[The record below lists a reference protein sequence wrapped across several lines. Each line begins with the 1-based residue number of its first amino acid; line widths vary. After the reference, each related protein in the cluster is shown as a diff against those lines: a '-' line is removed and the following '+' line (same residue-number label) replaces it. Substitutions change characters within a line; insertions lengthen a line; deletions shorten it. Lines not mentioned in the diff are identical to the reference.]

1 MCCKQRL
8 CSDCSSEILRR
19 GGRGR
24 DAGTPCP
31 FCRHNPFEVQVVAS
45 DSEDELESQEA
56 RQARMAEDHQLA
68 QVLQDIEE
76 EGLSNWAQR
85 VAHAPTPEKSWLA
98 TAQEGRVKALEREVA
113 QLRSMLHSRTAFRA
127 RPAPAMAKPSG
138 SSQPTAVAS
147 RSNAKTVLCRYHQL
161 GRCTKGAACS
171 YAHGEAELQATS
183 AVVSVRQPANYKT
196 VMCEFFQRGS
206 CRSGSQCTFAHGSHE
221 LRAANSSGTSSSAVK
236 NWLAARSLC
245 CQTGLANVSHTME
258 GQSEIAAWRQRLQD
272 AKALQRPFV
281 FPSSLGAADRKVIHM
296 ICDELGIQ
304 HESRGEGAERRIH
317 ILFEDRPAGYRAR
330 LSGDGE
336 DLDGVDGRAYDSFFD
351 NFVFSDD
358 D

>member
-1 MCCKQRL
+1 MVR
-8 CSDCSSEILRR
+8 S
-19 GGRGR
+19 G
-24 DAGTPCP
+24 
-31 FCRHNPFEVQVVAS
+31 
-45 DSEDELESQEA
+45 SQ
-56 RQARMAEDHQLA
+56 ML
-68 QVLQDIEE
+68 VLSGDFSVKWVFFAP
-76 EGLSNWAQR
+76 GL
-85 VAHAPTPEKSWLA
+85 H
-98 TAQEGRVKALEREVA
+98 
-113 QLRSMLHSRTAFRA
+113 
-127 RPAPAMAKPSG
+127 AKPRLL
-138 SSQPTAVAS
+138 AL
-147 RSNAKTVLCRYHQL
+147 R
-161 GRCTKGAACS
+161 
-171 YAHGEAELQATS
+171 
-183 AVVSVRQPANYKT
+183 NYKT

-206 CRSGSQCTFAHGSHE
+206 CRSGSQCTYAHGSQE

-245 CQTGLANVSHTME
+245 CQTGLAHVSGTME

-317 ILFEDRPAGYRAR
+317 ILFDSSHRRPGYRAG

-336 DLDGVDGRAYDSFFD
+336 HLDGVDMGRAYDSFFD
-351 NFVFSDD
+351 NYVFSDD